1 MPLER
6 IRELKDLPYLM
17 RKKPHLQQRGRILS
31 TKPVRINPEG
41 KKISDYK
48 LCMMLIQELKELHCL
63 SCRTELFAKMI
74 TKTNAETEIQITR
87 HRIANNM

>member
-31 TKPVRINPEG
+31 TKPVRIINPKG
-41 KKISDYK
+41 KKSIR
-48 LCMMLIQELKELHCL
+48 LKIVLDAD
-63 SCRTELFAKMI
+63 T
-74 TKTNAETEIQITR
+74 ETERTSLLIMSYRTICQDD
-87 HRIANNM
+87 NKN